1 MFKRITLSTALVL
14 ATLSLATAGHAASDP
29 KPTVVLVHGAFAG
42 SSSWNNVAARLERDG
57 YTVIAAANELR
68 SVKGDSDYVAALVSS
83 IKGPVVLVGHS
94 YAGSIISTAATGKPN
109 VKALVFVSAFL
120 PEAGETGLELS
131 NKFPGSTLGPAIAP
145 PVPLPD
151 GGQDLYIIQDKFPAQ
166 FAADLPL
173 EDARLMAA
181 TQRPITQAAL
191 GEGAGRA
198 RLEDDPVLD
207 CLWQRRQEHSPR
219 RLHAFMAKRANVRK
233 AVEVPG
239 SSHVVMISHPA
250 IVAGPHR
257 GSGQRAIAGRAR
269 SRSSEAARPH
279 EPRRFAISDGCRG

>member
-1 MFKRITLSTALVL
+1 M
-14 ATLSLATAGHAASDP
+14 
-29 KPTVVLVHGAFAG
+29 LVHGAFAG

-68 SVKGDSDYVAALVSS
+68 SVKGDADYVAALVSS

-94 YAGSIISTAATGKPN
+94 YGGSVISTAATGKAN

-131 NKFPGSTLGPAIAP
+131 GKFPGSTLGPTLAP
-145 PVPLPD
+145 PVALPG

-166 FAADLPL
+166 FAADVPL

-191 GEGAGRA
+191 GEGAGAPAWKTIPSWTVYGSADRNIPPA
-198 RLEDDPVLD
+198 M
-207 CLWQRRQEHSPR
+207 
-219 RLHAFMAKRANVRK
+219 HAFMAKRANVRK
-233 AVEVPG
+233 SVEVPG
-239 SSHVVMISHPA
+239 SSHVVMISHPGVVTA
-250 IVAGPHR
+250 LIE
-257 GSGQRAIAGRAR
+257 
-269 SRSSEAARPH
+269 EAAT
-279 EPRRFAISDGCRG
+279 AK